1 MIRHCPACDAMLF
14 RGDGPVCPD
23 CAERVFCPDHGYRRS
38 APLDGRCD
46 VCDRELVREGEAK

>member
-1 MIRHCPACDAMLF
+1 MRHCPACDAMLF
-14 RGDGPVCPD
+14 RGDGPVCAD
-23 CAERVFCPDHGYRRS
+23 CAERVFCFDHGYRRS